1 MAQSKKNP
9 QKMIAQSL
17 ENKKQKKINKT
28 KQKKRQNG
36 DQVLNQQIA
45 KM

>member
-17 ENKKQKKINKT
+17 ENKKQKKIKQHKT
-28 KQKKRQNG
+28 KKKTKWRSSSKSTNS
-36 DQVLNQQIA
+36 
-45 KM
+45 

>member
-17 ENKKQKKINKT
+17 ENKKQKKIKQNKT
-28 KQKKRQNG
+28 KKKTKWRSSSKSTNS
-36 DQVLNQQIA
+36 
-45 KM
+45 